1 MLEPILKIEFFLKA
15 SFQSYLTGQ
24 IHLTFKNNLNMK
36 NITLRSL
43 ASFFAATMIFVA
55 CTKEDKD
62 VKLDPILST
71 SETISITSNSATVIG
86 FVVSTG
92 SGFTEQGV
100 CYGLTTAPTI
110 DANKVVYT
118 KDTITATF
126 NVTLTDLDYATKY
139 YARAYAITT
148 SGTIYGEEVT
158 FTTLPIIP
166 TVTTAEF
173 TPNTGTTA
181 KGGGEV
187 TDDGRATV
195 TKRGVCYSVLPN
207 PTLEKSKDSVT
218 ADGSGLGA
226 FTSALSKL
234 QGKTKYYVRA
244 YASNSAGTAYGNEV
258 TFTTPAAIVT
268 LYAAGAFQGWN
279 PSAASD
285 SLMNTDTDPIVR
297 GYVYFPSAG
306 EFKFVAQ
313 KSWTGTAYGS
323 GSEAGK
329 LSTAADAG
337 NLNVSSPGYY
347 QFALDL
353 DKMTYTA
360 IKTDWGIIGSGTADG
375 WNSDQNMT
383 FSPAFKRMVATIPL
397 TAAEIKFRANDN
409 WDINLGG
416 ADGKLTPGGANIA
429 VSAAGTYSVM
439 MDISSPNN
447 YKYSLTQ
454 WGIIGSATAD
464 GWNSDQNMTPS
475 GDNTWTITANFTVGE
490 FKFRANDGWDINL
503 GGTPSKL
510 EWGGANIAI
519 TTAGTY
525 TVKLDLVNGTYTIQ

>member
-1 MLEPILKIEFFLKA
+1 MFFQDLITVIR
-15 SFQSYLTGQ
+15 LT
-24 IHLTFKNNLNMK
+24 IKTLNMK
-36 NITLRSL
+36 EKMIYRTLT
-43 ASFFAATMIFVA
+43 SFFAATMLFVA
-55 CTKEDKD
+55 CTKDGDEVRLNPK
-62 VKLDPILST
+62 IT
-71 SETISITSNSATVIG
+71 TAQIANITSNSAAVVG
-86 FVVSTG
+86 FVVAQG
-92 SGFTEQGV
+92 SGFNEKGI
-100 CYGLTTAPTI
+100 CYGTATTPTI
-110 DANKVVYT
+110 DNNRVIYVSEPGT
-118 KDTITATF
+118 SPATF
-126 NVTLTDLDYATKY
+126 NVTISGLDYATKY

-166 TVTTAEF
+166 TVTTTEF

-181 KGGGEV
+181 NGGGEV

-207 PTLEKSKDSVT
+207 PTLEKSKDSLT
-218 ADGSGLGA
+218 TDGSGLGA

-244 YASNSAGTAYGNEV
+244 YATNSAGTAYGSEV

-279 PSAASD
+279 PGAAAD
-285 SLMNTDTDPIVR
+285 SLMNTDADPIVR

-313 KSWTGTAYGS
+313 KSWTGTAYGL
-323 GSEAGK
+323 GSAAGK

-337 NLNVSSPGYY
+337 NLSVSSPGYY

-360 IKTDWGIIGSGTADG
+360 TKTDWGIIGDATADG
-375 WNSDQNMT
+375 WSSDQNMT
-383 FSPAFKRMVATIPL
+383 FSSAFKRMVATIPL
-397 TAAEIKFRANDN
+397 TAAKIKFRANDG

-416 ADGKLTPGGANIA
+416 ADGKLTPGGADIA
-429 VSAAGTYSVM
+429 VATAGTYSVM
-439 MDISSPNN
+439 MDLSSPNN
-447 YKYSLTQ
+447 YKYTLTQ
-454 WGIIGSATAD
+454 WGIIGDATAG
-464 GWNSDQNMTPS
+464 GWDSDQNMTPNA
-475 GDNTWTITANFTVGE
+475 DNTWTITANFTVGK

-510 EWGGANIAI
+510 TWGGADIAI